1 MGKCRQNATPLHR
14 PILEHVVDGGQD
26 GGDDGHDRLFG
37 AAPGFD
43 AVELSL
49 QVAVFLLTAA
59 QAHCT
64 SVVTAC
70 EQSLKSENLLT
81 IFCEGARDGGSLP
94 DAQTLDAGALVSRLE
109 GHLWPRSRPPA
120 ASGFFRS
127 F

>member
-1 MGKCRQNATPLHR
+1 MPPEC
-14 PILEHVVDGGQD
+14 DGQD
-26 GGDDGHDRLFG
+26 GGDDDHDRLFG

-70 EQSLKSENLLT
+70 ELSLKSENFSDLDGRELV
-81 IFCEGARDGGSLP
+81 ARETNVLI
-94 DAQTLDAGALVSRLE
+94 ARLARCLVAAH
-109 GHLWPRSRPPA
+109 GPA
-120 ASGFFRS
+120 VVRIVNKARTSGVE
-127 F
+127 

>member
-70 EQSLKSENLLT
+70 ELSLKSENFSDLDGRELA
-81 IFCEGARDGGSLP
+81 ARETNVLI
-94 DAQTLDAGALVSRLE
+94 ARLARCLFAAH
-109 GHLWPRSRPPA
+109 GPA
-120 ASGFFRS
+120 VVRIVNKARTSGVE
-127 F
+127 

>member
-14 PILEHVVDGGQD
+14 PSLEHVVDGGQD
-26 GGDDGHDRLFG
+26 GGDDGHDHLFG

-70 EQSLKSENLLT
+70 ELSLKSENFSDLDGRELV
-81 IFCEGARDGGSLP
+81 ARETNVLIARRARCLFAAHG
-94 DAQTLDAGALVSRLE
+94 
-109 GHLWPRSRPPA
+109 PA
-120 ASGFFRS
+120 VVRIVNKARTSGVE
-127 F
+127 